1 MQLKV
6 TYFHSILMKKLLL
19 TLLAVGITSACAD
32 IQAPPASRQTAIHKL
47 GRGVSNLLYGVT
59 ELPARMMRMNR
70 EDGNNAGFGAGVVEG
85 TQRSIVRVGYG
96 IFEILTF
103 PAKTYKQSYKAP
115 YQDIEYDPFNGY
127 AEYAPEIGFQ
137 SKFGYGRKQ
146 NF

>member
-1 MQLKV
+1 
-6 TYFHSILMKKLLL
+6 MKKLLL
-19 TLLAVGITSACAD
+19 TLFAVGIASSCLAD

-47 GRGVSNLLYGVT
+47 GRGISNLLYGAT
-59 ELPARMMRMNR
+59 ELPARVMQVNR
-70 EDGNNAGFGAGVVEG
+70 EDGNNAAFGAGIVEG
-85 TQRSIVRVGYG
+85 THRSIVRVGYG

-103 PAKTYKQSYKAP
+103 PAKTYKQSYQAP

-127 AEYAPEIGFQ
+127 AEFAPEIGWQ